1 MSLEGIREA
10 VKRESDKPLSL
21 DKWLDMP
28 TDLLEI
34 MGWLPMAPPTI
45 LSKIVLR
52 PADMERAINTT
63 IAQLDFVAS
72 AVDFLADMVGRPI
85 KRVRRR

>member
-10 VKRESDKPLSL
+10 VERESDKPLSL

-34 MGWLPMAPPTI
+34 TGWLPTAPLTI
-45 LSKIVLR
+45 LSKVVLS

-63 IAQLDFVAS
+63 IAQLDSMAS
-72 AVDFLADMVGRPI
+72 VVDFLADTVGRSI
-85 KRVRRR
+85 RKVRRR

>member
-21 DKWLDMP
+21 DKWLDIP
-28 TDLLEI
+28 TDPFEI
-34 MGWLPMAPPTI
+34 IGWLPTAPLMIPG
-45 LSKIVLR
+45 KIVLR

-63 IAQLDFVAS
+63 IAELDPVAS
-72 AVDFLADMVGRPI
+72 AVDFLADIAGRPI
-85 KRVRRR
+85 RRIRR